1 MNNKSALKTI
11 EIKDLWNIFRGCAL
25 FVIAAAI
32 IVTGIT
38 YAYAKLTYVPSYS
51 STATVYLID
60 KGENTESGE
69 FDINAFTRDYTIAI
83 KVIPDVV
90 FILRSPKVMSAV
102 SKDLGFS
109 ASGGN
114 ISIVNPEETRV
125 LQITATAST
134 PQKAKQMVD
143 SVCKIGSAEIEDML
157 QYNKMYV
164 YQEGTLNT
172 WPSNVVSLL
181 SYVKFGLIAAVL
193 VYAIFL
199 AMFLFDNYI
208 HTEEDIERYLGLTVL
223 GDIPDANAPK
233 KKNKY
238 SRYKEDKWRES
249 KTRYESKTAEKKE

>member
-11 EIKDLWNIFRGCAL
+11 EIKDLWNIFRGCVW
-25 FVIAAAI
+25 FVLIAA
-32 IVTGIT
+32 IVATGIM
-38 YAYAKLTYVPSYS
+38 YAYSKLTYVPSYS

-60 KGENTESGE
+60 KSEMSENGE
-69 FDINAFTRDYTIAI
+69 FDINAFARDYTIAI

-90 FILRSPKVMSAV
+90 FILRSPKVMNEV
-102 SKDLGFS
+102 SKDVGFPVS
-109 ASGGN
+109 SGN
-114 ISIVNPEETRV
+114 LSIVNPEETRV

-134 PQKAKQMVD
+134 PEKAKAMVD
-143 SVCKIGSAEIEDML
+143 SVCKVGAAEVEDMI
-157 QYNKMYV
+157 QYNKIYV
-164 YQEGTLNT
+164 YQEGSLNT
-172 WPSNVVSLL
+172 WPSNVVSLF
-181 SYVKFGLIAAVL
+181 SSIKFGLIAAVL

-208 HTEEDIERYLGLTVL
+208 HTEEDIERYLGLTIL

-249 KTRYESKTAEKKE
+249 KNRYESKTAEKKE